1 MKKYVPAM
9 ILLMISVLLLFD
21 CMVLY
26 PRVDWSSNASA
37 SSGIGLY
44 LFGGLLEVND
54 SIPYCD
60 TPDFFKGL
68 CAATVSCFGLAVAA
82 FVAGRRKRE

>member
-21 CMVLY
+21 SMALY
-26 PRVDWSSNASA
+26 PRVDWSPNASA

-54 SIPYCD
+54 SIPNCD
-60 TPDFFKGL
+60 TPEYFMGL
-68 CAATVSCFGLAVAA
+68 CAVTAAGFGLAVAA
-82 FVAGRRKRE
+82 FVAGRRKHE